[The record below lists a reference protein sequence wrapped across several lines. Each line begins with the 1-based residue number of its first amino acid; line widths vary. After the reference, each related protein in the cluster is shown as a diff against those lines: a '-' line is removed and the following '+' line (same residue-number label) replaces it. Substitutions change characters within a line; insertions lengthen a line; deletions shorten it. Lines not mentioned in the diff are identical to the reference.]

1 MLEKEEI
8 HTNSN
13 HAISARLVYQYR
25 SLFRVCH
32 CNRRLKQSPEVFKPS
47 RVTSTTALA
56 IPCRWHRPAK
66 WCKVLASCT
75 QNGKSRKCHQFL
87 FTTSWIVVHCST
99 DPFGCLIFHV
109 EGVRVI
115 WSWSHR
121 RLWRVSKCRW
131 VAEMV
136 KHHWFTMF
144 PVNRFRRI
152 LSSVGKSTFLRLYR
166 WRFMNVKRIC
176 PQKQFFCRFRS
187 KRMQVFLLKVT
198 SPSFQW
204 LCSL

>member
-1 MLEKEEI
+1 MNFWDDERRKNCQMINNLKYSILEILDIPEMIEMLEKEEI

-87 FTTSWIVVHCST
+87 FTTSWIVQRGRGEGDLESPIESLMANALTWHPKIHTCHDSSHEISGAGPT
-99 DPFGCLIFHV
+99 AGFEGCPNA
-109 EGVRVI
+109 G
-115 WSWSHR
+115 
-121 RLWRVSKCRW
+121 
-131 VAEMV
+131 
-136 KHHWFTMF
+136 
-144 PVNRFRRI
+144 
-152 LSSVGKSTFLRLYR
+152 G
-166 WRFMNVKRIC
+166 
-176 PQKQFFCRFRS
+176 
-187 KRMQVFLLKVT
+187 
-198 SPSFQW
+198 
-204 LCSL
+204 